1 MRPTSRSHLK
11 NSSGDT
17 RGHATVGW
25 LAPNVLLAVHAI
37 VVIGSV
43 IELHVVG
50 VTPGTSFCGLRS
62 PCPPKGLCF
71 LVLTV
76 RQTVGYSILSFSVQ
90 RADSTNEHT
99 RERAHRVL
107 LQQSPRAN
115 FRAG

>member
-1 MRPTSRSHLK
+1 MRPTSSSHLK

-17 RGHATVGW
+17 RGHAAVGW

-37 VVIGSV
+37 IVIGSV
-43 IELHVVG
+43 IEFHVVG
-50 VTPGTSFCGLRS
+50 VTPGTSS

-90 RADSTNEHT
+90 RADSTKGHT

-115 FRAG
+115 FRTG